1 MTGIAFCRD
10 PSRGV
15 ESLKLGK
22 RVHGISDR
30 GWQDKAPKVRAVGWG
45 PEYPRIPVALQTLRN
60 IPRNLRF
67 SATRYCR
74 SAFDT
79 L

>member
-1 MTGIAFCRD
+1 MTGIAFFRK
-10 PSRGV
+10 PLPALARPKLMRWALGGSNRG
-15 ESLKLGK
+15 G
-22 RVHGISDR
+22 
-30 GWQDKAPKVRAVGWG
+30 QDKARKVRAVGWG
-45 PEYPRIPVALQTLRN
+45 PEYPRIPVLLQTLRN

-74 SAFDT
+74 SAFHT